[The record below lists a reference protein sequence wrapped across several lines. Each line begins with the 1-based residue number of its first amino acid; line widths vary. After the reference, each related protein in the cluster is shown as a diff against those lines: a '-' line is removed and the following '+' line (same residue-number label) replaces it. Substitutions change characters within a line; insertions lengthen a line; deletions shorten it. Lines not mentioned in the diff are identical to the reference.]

1 MSWPANR
8 FAKSASVSDSKSD
21 VTSQCRSTLI
31 KVIQEG
37 RATRGGHTLEGEARG
52 QMCRID
58 LEQVLSCALCQS
70 RYEQI
75 LTRAPTKWTWNII
88 SVFKIEWIYIV
99 LFKKK
104 LRVEFL
110 KTKPANAQAV
120 RHQSLCANTSVSF
133 FWLASFLGQHV
144 TPDALK
150 ENRLCLVLWSSVV
163 TLLRVDC
170 CNLLPTLFFHL
181 VTLAISFRFVA
192 LPSKCAPS
200 SLKSLLVFKEL
211 RDILSLILSQLIQ
224 LSFSIRYLIKFW
236 NSLNFIRRP

>member
-1 MSWPANR
+1 MIHIFVNAKKYFKTSSCFAWPPNWLSWPRSLGSWSIYKRILSSCFIVIAWIMSWPANR
-8 FAKSASVSDSKSD
+8 FAKSASVSDSTSD

-163 TLLRVDC
+163 TLLRVEGETAVTC
-170 CNLLPTLFFHL
+170 FRLFF
-181 VTLAISFRFVA
+181 
-192 LPSKCAPS
+192 
-200 SLKSLLVFKEL
+200 
-211 RDILSLILSQLIQ
+211 
-224 LSFSIRYLIKFW
+224 
-236 NSLNFIRRP
+236 FI